1 MDYFL
6 HNINQMIFAMQA
18 NSILFEVWTSFKS
31 TEVSFG
37 FRGLMEVHYAVLE
50 LLDGWKEGRT
60 DDATLIGALRT
71 SLKLTSILENVCEKM
86 NNKEV

>member
-1 MDYFL
+1 
-6 HNINQMIFAMQA
+6 MIFAMQA
-18 NSILFEVWTSFKS
+18 NSILLEVRTSFKN

-50 LLDGWKEGRT
+50 LLDGWKN
-60 DDATLIGALRT
+60 DATLICALRT